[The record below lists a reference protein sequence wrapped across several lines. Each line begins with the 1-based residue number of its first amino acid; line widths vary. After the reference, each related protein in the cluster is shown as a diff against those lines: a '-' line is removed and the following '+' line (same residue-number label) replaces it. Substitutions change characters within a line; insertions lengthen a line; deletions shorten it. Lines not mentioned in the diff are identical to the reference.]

1 MQASFRHVPSAA
13 SARAPLAL
21 WRLSSGPL
29 LSPRRRSPD
38 HRHDP
43 SIGLGTRAVSDFGT
57 PRVLRQRGLSR
68 PMLALAFVVAGM
80 SCGSVLA
87 QPARVEVSKNDD
99 LRAAFANT
107 ADIAD
112 GGRIAAASCA
122 ACHGAG
128 GLSTVAG
135 TPHLAGQRPG
145 YLYAELRAYQSG
157 ARTGT
162 VMNEVVRPLADAA
175 MVKVSAYFASLEPAQ
190 PAAAAKP
197 VPARPDTVQ
206 AGKAAAA
213 ACAGCHG
220 ETGVSSMP
228 GTPSLA
234 GLDPKYVV
242 TTMKAYKADQR
253 KSDVMKPMVAG
264 LSDAD
269 LANLALFYAL
279 QKPARA
285 PTKAAG
291 DPAAGKTASAGCA
304 GCHGATGVSATAA
317 NPSLAG
323 QDAEYFIVA
332 LQAYKNGTRS
342 DDTMKGMA
350 AALDD
355 AGIKNLAAFYAT
367 QQPQAPNVRKPL
379 TTAEWA
385 QRCDRCHGPTGNS
398 TDPRLPA
405 LAGQRQDYLAPV
417 LHAYRTGARKSAQM
431 SAMASGLSE
440 SDVEDLASYYARQKA
455 RTPVYVAVPAK

>member
-1 MQASFRHVPSAA
+1 M
-13 SARAPLAL
+13 
-21 WRLSSGPL
+21 
-29 LSPRRRSPD
+29 
-38 HRHDP
+38 
-43 SIGLGTRAVSDFGT
+43 SDFGT

-234 GLDPKYVV
+234 GLDPKYVVTTSASSFFSCEICSAPRVTSGLDPKYVV